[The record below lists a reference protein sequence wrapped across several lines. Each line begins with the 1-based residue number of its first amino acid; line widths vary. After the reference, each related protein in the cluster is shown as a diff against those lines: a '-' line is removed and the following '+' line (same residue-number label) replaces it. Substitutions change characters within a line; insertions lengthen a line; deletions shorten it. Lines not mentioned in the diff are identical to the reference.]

1 MIFPKNSLQPLLQE
15 IKNQRSRIAQTNNQ
29 DPVST
34 VLNTLQ
40 NAPCNTDNRIL
51 VRTLVELTTCEQLS
65 PAVWTALTPCAQQ
78 TLMTILQAFMRNELA
93 QHFQCIS
100 QLQQRYSYE
109 S

>member
-1 MIFPKNSLQPLLQE
+1 MMFPKDGLKPLLQE
-15 IKNQRSRIAQTNNQ
+15 LKSQRSRIEQVNRQ
-29 DPVST
+29 DRLRT

-40 NAPCNTDNRIL
+40 NAPFNTDNRIL

-78 TLMTILQAFMRNELA
+78 NLMTILQAFMRNELA